1 MKLQYEKAFY
11 RIFIC
16 CITFSSFVINYF
28 LLFINKRAVGT
39 YGVNRTINFSGI
51 DIDAVLRNPIYN
63 SSAFI
68 FTYPIYILSY
78 FIIFLIRRFT
88 EFIYSI
94 LSFSILIIN
103 YILLCINPE
112 NRILIPLTIIG
123 LIIFI
128 LNIFKTTK
136 NPTTNNK
143 QPSTIK

>member
-1 MKLQYEKAFY
+1 MRKLFTEYL
-11 RIFIC
+11 
-16 CITFSSFVINYF
+16 FVV
-28 LLFINKRAVGT
+28 LLFPVLLLIIFYCLSTKGAVGT
-39 YGVNRTINFSGI
+39 YDINRTISFRGI
-51 DIDAVLRNPIYN
+51 DINAVLRNPIYN

-78 FIIFLIRRFT
+78 FIIFLIRRYT

-94 LSFSILIIN
+94 LSFSILTIN